1 MFKTM
6 GTLALLFALAAGA
19 ADAQTWT
26 TAAPGTGQQEKK
38 VVRMRGNM
46 MGKLNLTDQ
55 QKESMQKLRIE
66 MQKKNT
72 PLMSQIRLAR
82 LEIQQLMMA
91 ENPDRAKVES
101 QMKEISSLELKVK
114 LNGLDHMFAVR
125 NLLTPEQR
133 KIWKEERGEN
143 FMGGMGPQMRRFQFH
158 RQGSPL
164 GEAEF
169 DLPVDAPIEIEEEI
183 EVN

>member
-1 MFKTM
+1 MFKTIGKM
-6 GTLALLFALAAGA
+6 ALITVLAAGA
-19 ADAQTWT
+19 VDAQTWT

-91 ENPDRAKVES
+91 ENPERAKVES
-101 QMKEISSLELKVK
+101 QMKEISNLELKVK

-133 KIWKEERGEN
+133 KIWKEERGGN
-143 FMGGMGPQMRRFQFH
+143 FMGGMDRQMRRFQFY